1 MKSPETSHLGSER
14 SESIVPTPLATSLPT
29 LVVGIGSPHGDDQA
43 GWEVIKQLS
52 DRLVGDFT
60 FRKASVPHDIL
71 DWLHS
76 ELNLHIVDAS
86 LDSEPGVRRHA
97 IRQQPDPSVQINQ
110 LQPLS
115 ADFAE
120 MTFPDVRSSS
130 SHQLDLLSVLKLAST
145 LGKLPNQFLL
155 WTVSIELSCKNDCM
169 GNCMGTGTASRVSEC
184 ARRIANEL
192 QNA

>member
-1 MKSPETSHLGSER
+1 MKSLETSHLGSER

-145 LGKLPNQFLL
+145 LGKLPNQFIL
-155 WTVSIELSCKNDCM
+155 WTVSM

>member
-1 MKSPETSHLGSER
+1 MKPSETIPLGSEG
-14 SESIVPTPLATSLPT
+14 SESIVPTPLPTPLPT

-43 GWEVIKQLS
+43 GWEVITQLS
-52 DRLVGDFT
+52 DRFLGEFT

-110 LQPLS
+110 LQPWS

-120 MTFPDVRSSS
+120 MAFPDVRSSS

-155 WTVSIELSCKNDCM
+155 WTVSIELSCKND
-169 GNCMGTGTASRVSEC
+169 GMGTGTASRVSEC

>member
-1 MKSPETSHLGSER
+1 MKSPETIHLGSEG

-52 DRLVGDFT
+52 DRFTGEFT

-97 IRQQPDPSVQINQ
+97 IHQQPDQTLQINQ
-110 LQPLS
+110 LQPWS

-145 LGKLPNQFLL
+145 LGKLPNQFTL
-155 WTVSIELSCKNDCM
+155 WTVSIELSCKND
-169 GNCMGTGTASRVSEC
+169 GMGTGTASRVSEC

>member
-1 MKSPETSHLGSER
+1 MKSPETRHLGSEG
-14 SESIVPTPLATSLPT
+14 SESIVPTPLPTSLPT

-76 ELNLHIVDAS
+76 ELNVHIVDACF
-86 LDSEPGVRRHA
+86 DSEPGVRRHV
-97 IRQQPDPSVQINQ
+97 IRQQPDPSVQVNQ
-110 LQPLS
+110 RQPWS

-120 MTFPDVRSSS
+120 MAFPDVRSSS

-145 LGKLPNQFLL
+145 LGKLPNQFIL
-155 WTVSIELSCKNDCM
+155 WTVSIELSCKNDGM
-169 GNCMGTGTASRVSEC
+169 GSGTASRVSEC
-184 ARRIANEL
+184 ARQIANEL